1 MTQAQAKAP
10 VQPTKNF
17 SFDLPNTMHTLI
29 VPNAN
34 STELCHNMLSSQKIN
49 EGEVKD
55 GSSFG
60 FQKSR
65 RVIDSSVRDDFL
77 ELYIW
82 ESLMKLI
89 VLKKTQQ
96 NNWIVELGEFRGIL
110 RDVLV
115 REFMDIG
122 NNEYCWIEIFLNF
135 TGNNDLFCLLKEF
148 HDSTYENINF
158 LVRIS
163 I

>member
-1 MTQAQAKAP
+1 MPST
-10 VQPTKNF
+10 NL
-17 SFDLPNTMHTLI
+17 SLPIH
-29 VPNAN
+29 
-34 STELCHNMLSSQKIN
+34 STLSSKKIN

-65 RVIDSSVRDDFL
+65 RVIDSSMRDDFL

-89 VLKKTQQ
+89 VLKKTKQ
-96 NNWIVELGEFRGIL
+96 NNWIVELGDFRGIL

-115 REFMDIG
+115 REFMEIG
-122 NNEYCWIEIFLNF
+122 SNEYCWIEIFLNF
-135 TGNNDLFCLLKEF
+135 TGNNDLFCLLREF